1 MPANNTLH
9 LGLTKSQM
17 DWISRASEDIK
28 KSKSRF
34 VQDIIDASM
43 KSEVLEQ
50 KIETMIKKTSDLE
63 NYLRASVAQNSP
75 QLEIILAYVKEIF
88 RESSANLYRLNA
100 VIDEFSES
108 EKVRSEVNEY
118 VRKQE
123 STMRAKSIQIQEA
136 NL

>member
-17 DWISRASEDIK
+17 DWISRASEDTK

-63 NYLRASVAQNSP
+63 NYLRVSVAQISP

-123 STMRAKSIQIQEA
+123 ATMRAKSIQIQET